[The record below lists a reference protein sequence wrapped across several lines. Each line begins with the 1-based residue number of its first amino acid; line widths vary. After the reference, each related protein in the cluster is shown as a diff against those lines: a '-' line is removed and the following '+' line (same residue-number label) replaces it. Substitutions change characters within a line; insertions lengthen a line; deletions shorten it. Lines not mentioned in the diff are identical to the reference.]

1 MPACTVCGAPPLA
14 RSCVF
19 CGTPHRSFTAP
30 TVVGLLDY
38 LALHLP
44 QARAHRS
51 GLLGRGPVQ
60 RFELQAGGQSFRAR
74 FRRGELVLAPL
85 LAPPAWTERLLTAL
99 SREAAA
105 DAEVRRAVSRS
116 GWALR

>member
-1 MPACTVCGAPPLA
+1 M
-14 RSCVF
+14 
-19 CGTPHRSFTAP
+19 
-30 TVVGLLDY
+30 VGLLDY

-44 QARAHRS
+44 NARTRRG

-60 RFELQAGGQSFRAR
+60 RFELQAGGERFAAR
-74 FRRGELVLAPL
+74 FRKGELVLAPA
-85 LAPPAWTERLLTAL
+85 LAAPAWTERLLVAL

>member
-19 CGTPHRSFTAP
+19 CRTQHRSFTAP

-44 QARAHRS
+44 QARAQRG
-51 GLLGRGPVQ
+51 GLLGRGSVQ
-60 RFELQAGGQSFRAR
+60 RFEVQAGGETFAAR
-74 FRRGELVLAPL
+74 FRKGELVLAPL
-85 LAPPAWTERLLTAL
+85 LAPPAWTERLLVAL

>member
-1 MPACTVCGAPPLA
+1 M
-14 RSCVF
+14 
-19 CGTPHRSFTAP
+19 
-30 TVVGLLDY
+30 VGLLDY

-44 QARAHRS
+44 KARTQRS

-60 RFELQAGGQSFRAR
+60 RFELQAGGESFAGR
-74 FRRGELVLAPL
+74 FRKGELVLSPV
-85 LAPPAWTERLLTAL
+85 LAPPAWTERLLVAL